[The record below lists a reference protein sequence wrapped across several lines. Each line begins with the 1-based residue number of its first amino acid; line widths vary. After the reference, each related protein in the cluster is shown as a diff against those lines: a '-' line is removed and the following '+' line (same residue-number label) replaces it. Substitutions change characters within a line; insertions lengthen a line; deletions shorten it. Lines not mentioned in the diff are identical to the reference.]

1 MIEQLAEHGVQ
12 PGDLTPAL
20 MQNARVKNPMADLSS
35 TATQD
40 SAKTADSHTSLATET
55 ADEPPP
61 PYSLESHDDLPAVRN
76 PDDLPAT
83 RSLDID
89 LRWTALC
96 DLFLVL
102 IADSAYDARS
112 RVLLERVGAAL
123 DVPWVDICRF
133 EKRVTDALE
142 MQEAAAR
149 EDWDEGAHIEQR
161 RKLALRRRYMVMGLA
176 TVGGSLVIGLSAG
189 LLAPVI
195 GAGLAAG
202 FTTIGVTGTGG
213 FLAGTGGAALIAGIG
228 VTTGGTIGVRAGRKR
243 MGPVRTFE
251 YRPLHNNK
259 RVNLVVSV
267 SGWMTGKVDDVRLPF
282 STVDPVM
289 GDMYSVLWEPD
300 MLCSIG
306 DTIRILATE
315 ALSQSVQHVLGATIL
330 TALMASL
337 TLPIALTKLSYLL
350 DNPWTVS
357 LARADAAG
365 LILADSI
372 IDRNLGVRPITL
384 VGFSI
389 GARVIF
395 SCLKELS
402 RKGAHGL
409 VQNVYLFGSPVIVNK
424 TEYLRARAVVSGR
437 WVNGYATND
446 WILGYLF
453 RATSGGVGRV
463 AGLRAVE
470 GIPGLENVDVTEWV
484 PGHMVYRE
492 AMPRLL
498 MEVGWEVTSEEFDEI
513 EDPDPENHE
522 ARQRE
527 LIREIEDARK
537 EADAK
542 KGRRFGLFKRSK
554 LAEKKG
560 WETYDMDPA
569 AAAAAAGAEGGGD
582 EKTGIK
588 NDRVLFDVEAIRR
601 ELEGEKIEIK
611 QLESTLPPM
620 QLDLRPK
627 DLDADAATTVNAR
640 SAGMERTN
648 GDVGVHRPAPR
659 PSKSADASTFPRAAN
674 LEAPAK
680 GRMDNAASKDEP
692 NSASTPEHRP
702 ADLES
707 SPLPS
712 VAPAWQNGSDGDSAA
727 PPTQSRPPLR
737 TSSTMPIDH
746 NAWADEEAAEGL
758 GDGKEGEVTM
768 SFE

>member
-1 MIEQLAEHGVQ
+1 
-12 PGDLTPAL
+12 
-20 MQNARVKNPMADLSS
+20 MADLSS

-40 SAKTADSHTSLATET
+40 STKSAHSRTSSLA
-55 ADEPPP
+55 EPTDDAPP
-61 PYSLESHDDLPAVRN
+61 PYSLEAHDDLPAVRG
-76 PDDLPAT
+76 PEQLPAT
-83 RSLDID
+83 RSIDID

-112 RVLLERVGAAL
+112 RVLLEHVGAAL

-142 MQEAAAR
+142 MQEQAAR
-149 EDWDEGAHIEQR
+149 EDWDEGAHIEER

-176 TVGGSLVIGLSAG
+176 TVGGGLVIGLSAG

-213 FLAGTGGAALIAGIG
+213 FLAGTGGAALITGIG
-228 VTTGGTIGVRAGRKR
+228 VTTGSTIGVRAGRKR

-259 RVNLVVSV
+259 RVNLIVSV

-289 GDMYSVLWEPD
+289 GDIYSVLWEPD

-357 LARADAAG
+357 MARADAAG

-372 IDRNLGVRPITL
+372 LDRNLGVRPITL

-395 SCLKELS
+395 ACLRELS

-409 VQNVYLFGSPVIVNK
+409 VQNVYLFGSPIVVSK
-424 TEYLRARAVVSGR
+424 TEYLRTRAVVSGR
-437 WVNGYATND
+437 FVNGYATND

-453 RATSGGVGRV
+453 RATSGGIGRV

-470 GIPGLENVDVTEWV
+470 GIPGLENFDVTEWV

-498 MEVGWEVTSEEFDEI
+498 MEVGWEVMSEEFDEI

-537 EADAK
+537 EADAQ

-560 WETYDMDPA
+560 WETYDADPA
-569 AAAAAAGAEGGGD
+569 AAAAAESANG

-588 NDRVLFDVEAIRR
+588 NDRVLFDVEAIRK

-627 DLDADAATTVNAR
+627 DLDKDAATAVGAK
-640 SAGMERTN
+640 SAGMDKAN
-648 GDVGVHRPAPR
+648 GDTSVQAPALRPT
-659 PSKSADASTFPRAAN
+659 KSADASTFPRATS
-674 LEAPAK
+674 LEAPTN
-680 GRMDNAASKDEP
+680 GHVENTMREREP
-692 NSASTPEHRP
+692 SVSPTAEQPP
-702 ADLES
+702 ADPKS
-707 SPLPS
+707 APLPS
-712 VAPAWQNGSDGDSAA
+712 AAPAWQGEIEAGSAVPPTNVRPALRSAA
-727 PPTQSRPPLR
+727 
-737 TSSTMPIDH
+737 TMPIEQ
-746 NAWADEEAAEGL
+746 NAWADEEELAEAWGEE
-758 GDGKEGEVTM
+758 KEGEVTM